1 MDTDGSIFL
10 YQNGKKEFPRVYKNM
25 KKVTMT
31 DLIRFIKEHST
42 YPVNLPPEAHI
53 PEDMLDEYWD
63 EKS

>member
-1 MDTDGSIFL
+1 
-10 YQNGKKEFPRVYKNM
+10 M